1 MWKMCVGNQQ
11 KWDTF
16 VKGFFSH
23 GGIEYDQSALA
34 GAIAIYVPILDPDTE
49 AAIGVMKVIVDLTAI
64 KMDLKV
70 SVHATSS
77 ASETEKISS

>member
-1 MWKMCVGNQQ
+1 
-11 KWDTF
+11 
-16 VKGFFSH
+16 
-23 GGIEYDQSALA
+23 LA
-34 GAIAIYVPILDPDTE
+34 EAIAIYVPILDPDTE
-49 AAIGVMKVIVDLTAI
+49 AAIRVMKVIVDLTAI

>member
-1 MWKMCVGNQQ
+1 
-11 KWDTF
+11 
-16 VKGFFSH
+16 
-23 GGIEYDQSALA
+23 LA
-34 GAIAIYVPILDPDTE
+34 EAIAIYVPILDPDTE